1 MHFFQKITAP
11 EVQKYISE
19 NLNSDLTKLLLK
31 KSPFP
36 EVSMQEIAQQIKG
49 KQIAAKKFPFLL
61 KENIVFPPHLNL
73 EQASSEST
81 AKEKAENLYGGTFL
95 DLTCGFGIDA
105 YFLSQNF
112 SEVTLL
118 EQNKDL
124 LEIVQHN
131 WKTLGR
137 EANFI
142 NENLEHF
149 LEINEKQ
156 FDLIYLDPAR
166 RDKDHRKKFLLSD
179 LSPNILEIQD
189 KLLSISKKT
198 MIKLSPLIDLKYLQT
213 AVKSINEIEIIA
225 VKNEVK
231 EIVLHLIP
239 NTENKLKITTKNLS
253 TDEPNF
259 SFSPEEESA
268 VTPEFSD
275 ILEYLYIPNNAV
287 LKSGAFNLISKKTM
301 IKLSPLIDLKYL
313 QSAVKSID
321 EIEIIAVK
329 NEVKEIVLHLIPN
342 TENKPKITTKNL
354 STDEPNFSFS
364 PEEESAVTPE
374 FSDILE
380 YLYIPN
386 NAVLKS
392 GAFNLISK
400 KFRLK
405 KLHPNTHLYTSDK
418 AVDFCGRVFKA
429 KEISAKEI
437 KKGDMFNIISKNHPL
452 SPEQIKTKYK
462 LKNGGEHYLVFTQS
476 KKGKVILQTL

>member
-1 MHFFQKITAP
+1 MRFFQKITAP
-11 EVQKYISE
+11 EVQKFISE
-19 NLNSDLTKLLLK
+19 NLNSDLAKLLLK

-61 KENIVFPPHLNL
+61 KENIIFPPHLNL
-73 EQASSEST
+73 EQASSENT
-81 AKEKAENLYGGTFL
+81 AKEKAKNLSGRAFL

-118 EQNKDL
+118 EQNEDL

-142 NENLEHF
+142 NENLERF
-149 LEINEKQ
+149 LEISEKEKQ

-189 KLLSISKKT
+189 KLLSISKKI

-213 AVKSINEIEIIA
+213 TVKSIDEIEIIA

-231 EIVLHLIP
+231 EIILHLIP

-287 LKSGAFNLISKKTM
+287 LKSGAFNLISKK
-301 IKLSPLIDLKYL
+301 
-313 QSAVKSID
+313 
-321 EIEIIAVK
+321 
-329 NEVKEIVLHLIPN
+329 
-342 TENKPKITTKNL
+342 
-354 STDEPNFSFS
+354 F
-364 PEEESAVTPE
+364 
-374 FSDILE
+374 
-380 YLYIPN
+380 
-386 NAVLKS
+386 
-392 GAFNLISK
+392 G
-400 KFRLK
+400 LK

-418 AVDFCGRVFKA
+418 TVDFCGRVFKV
-429 KEISAKEI
+429 KEINTKEI
-437 KKGDMFNIISKNHPL
+437 KKGNVFNIISKNHPL
-452 SPEQIKTKYK
+452 SPEQIKNKYK
-462 LKNGGEHYLVFTQS
+462 LKNGGEHYLIFTQS
-476 KKGKVILQTL
+476 KKGMVILQTL

>member
-1 MHFFQKITAP
+1 MRFFQKITAP
-11 EVQKYISE
+11 EVQKFISE
-19 NLNSDLTKLLLK
+19 NLNSDLAKLLLK

-61 KENIVFPPHLNL
+61 KENIIFPPHLNL
-73 EQASSEST
+73 EQASSENT
-81 AKEKAENLYGGTFL
+81 AKEKAKNLSGRAFL

-118 EQNKDL
+118 EQNEDL

-142 NENLEHF
+142 NENLERF
-149 LEINEKQ
+149 LEISEKEKQ

-189 KLLSISKKT
+189 KLLSISKKI

-213 AVKSINEIEIIA
+213 TVKSIDEIEIIA

-231 EIVLHLIP
+231 EIILHLIP

-287 LKSGAFNLISKKTM
+287 LKSGAFNLISKK
-301 IKLSPLIDLKYL
+301 
-313 QSAVKSID
+313 
-321 EIEIIAVK
+321 
-329 NEVKEIVLHLIPN
+329 
-342 TENKPKITTKNL
+342 
-354 STDEPNFSFS
+354 F
-364 PEEESAVTPE
+364 
-374 FSDILE
+374 
-380 YLYIPN
+380 
-386 NAVLKS
+386 
-392 GAFNLISK
+392 G
-400 KFRLK
+400 LK

-418 AVDFCGRVFKA
+418 TVDFCGRVFKV

-437 KKGDMFNIISKNHPL
+437 KKGNVFNIISKNHPL

-462 LKNGGEHYLVFTQS
+462 LKNGGEHYLIFTQS
-476 KKGKVILQTL
+476 KKGMVILQTL

>member
-1 MHFFQKITAP
+1 MEHFREILRP
-11 EVQKYISE
+11 EIQKYIQDNLHE
-19 NLNSDLTKLLLK
+19 NLGRLLLK

-81 AKEKAENLYGGTFL
+81 AKEKAENLIGRAFL

-112 SEVTLL
+112 NEVTLL

-131 WKTLGR
+131 WETLGR
-137 EANFI
+137 EAIFI
-142 NENLEHF
+142 NENLERF
-149 LEINEKQ
+149 LEISEKEKQ

-189 KLLSISKKT
+189 KLLSISKKII
-198 MIKLSPLIDLKYLQT
+198 IKLSPLIDLKYLQS

-239 NTENKLKITTKNLS
+239 NTANKLKITTKNLS

-259 SFSPEEESA
+259 SFSPEEECA

-287 LKSGAFNLISKKTM
+287 LKSGAFNL
-301 IKLSPLIDLKYL
+301 
-313 QSAVKSID
+313 V
-321 EIEIIAVK
+321 
-329 NEVKEIVLHLIPN
+329 
-342 TENKPKITTKNL
+342 
-354 STDEPNFSFS
+354 
-364 PEEESAVTPE
+364 
-374 FSDILE
+374 
-380 YLYIPN
+380 
-386 NAVLKS
+386 
-392 GAFNLISK
+392 SK
-400 KFRLK
+400 KFGLK

-418 AVDFCGRVFKA
+418 AVDFCGRVFKV

-437 KKGDMFNIISKNHPL
+437 KKGDVFNIISKNHPL

-462 LKNGGEHYLVFTQS
+462 LKNGGEHYLIFTQS
-476 KKGKVILQTL
+476 KKGMVILQTL

>member
-1 MHFFQKITAP
+1 MEHFREILRP
-11 EVQKYISE
+11 EIQKYIQDNLHE
-19 NLNSDLTKLLLK
+19 NLGRLLLK

-61 KENIVFPPHLNL
+61 KENIVFPAHLNL

-81 AKEKAENLYGGTFL
+81 AKEKAENLRGGTFL

-149 LEINEKQ
+149 LEINEKEKH

-213 AVKSINEIEIIA
+213 AVK
-225 VKNEVK
+225 
-231 EIVLHLIP
+231 
-239 NTENKLKITTKNLS
+239 
-253 TDEPNF
+253 F
-259 SFSPEEESA
+259 
-268 VTPEFSD
+268 
-275 ILEYLYIPNNAV
+275 
-287 LKSGAFNLISKKTM
+287 
-301 IKLSPLIDLKYL
+301 
-313 QSAVKSID
+313 ID

-342 TENKPKITTKNL
+342 TENKLRITTKNL
-354 STDEPNFSFS
+354 SSEEPNFSFS

-400 KFRLK
+400 KFGLK

-418 AVDFCGRVFKA
+418 AVDFCGRVFKV

-437 KKGDMFNIISKNHPL
+437 KKSDAFNIISKNHPL

-462 LKNGGEHYLVFTQS
+462 LKNGGEHYLIFTQS
-476 KKGKVILQTL
+476 KKGMVILQTL

>member
-1 MHFFQKITAP
+1 MEHFREILRP
-11 EVQKYISE
+11 EIQKYIQDNLHE
-19 NLNSDLTKLLLK
+19 NLGRLLLK

-61 KENIVFPPHLNL
+61 KENIIFPPHLNL

-81 AKEKAENLYGGTFL
+81 AKEKAENLRGGTFL

-112 SEVTLL
+112 GEVTLL

-137 EANFI
+137 EANFV
-142 NENLEHF
+142 NEDLEHF
-149 LEINEKQ
+149 LEINEKKKH

-179 LSPNILEIQD
+179 LSPNILKIQD
-189 KLLSISKKT
+189 KLLSISKK
-198 MIKLSPLIDLKYLQT
+198 I
-213 AVKSINEIEIIA
+213 
-225 VKNEVK
+225 
-231 EIVLHLIP
+231 
-239 NTENKLKITTKNLS
+239 
-253 TDEPNF
+253 
-259 SFSPEEESA
+259 
-268 VTPEFSD
+268 
-275 ILEYLYIPNNAV
+275 
-287 LKSGAFNLISKKTM
+287 M

-342 TENKPKITTKNL
+342 TENKLKITTKNL
-354 STDEPNFSFS
+354 STEEPNFSFS

-400 KFRLK
+400 KFGLK

-418 AVDFCGRVFKA
+418 AVDFCGRVFKV

-437 KKGDMFNIISKNHPL
+437 KKGDVFNIISKNHPL

-462 LKNGGEHYLVFTQS
+462 LKNGGEHYLFFTQS

>member
-1 MHFFQKITAP
+1 MEHFREILRP
-11 EVQKYISE
+11 EIQKYIQDNLHE
-19 NLNSDLTKLLLK
+19 NLGRLLLK

-49 KQIAAKKFPFLL
+49 KQIAVKKFPFLL

-81 AKEKAENLYGGTFL
+81 AKEKAENLSGRAFL

-137 EANFI
+137 EASFI
-142 NENLEHF
+142 NENLEQF
-149 LEINEKQ
+149 LEINEKKKH

-189 KLLSISKKT
+189 KLLSISKKI

-213 AVKSINEIEIIA
+213 AVKSIDEIEIIA

-231 EIVLHLIP
+231 EIILHLVP
-239 NTENKLKITTKNLS
+239 NTENKLKITTKNLN
-253 TDEPNF
+253 TEEPNF

-275 ILEYLYIPNNAV
+275 I
-287 LKSGAFNLISKKTM
+287 S
-301 IKLSPLIDLKYL
+301 
-313 QSAVKSID
+313 
-321 EIEIIAVK
+321 
-329 NEVKEIVLHLIPN
+329 
-342 TENKPKITTKNL
+342 
-354 STDEPNFSFS
+354 
-364 PEEESAVTPE
+364 
-374 FSDILE
+374 E

-400 KFRLK
+400 KFGLK

-418 AVDFCGRVFKA
+418 ATDFCGRVFKV
-429 KEISAKEI
+429 KEINAKEI
-437 KKGDMFNIISKNHPL
+437 KKGNAFNIISKNHPL
-452 SPEQIKTKYK
+452 TPEQIKTKYK
-462 LKNGGEHYLVFTQS
+462 LKNGGEHYLIFTQS
-476 KKGKVILQTL
+476 KKGMVILQTL

>member
-1 MHFFQKITAP
+1 MRFFQKITAP

-19 NLNSDLTKLLLK
+19 NLTSDLTKLLLK

-81 AKEKAENLYGGTFL
+81 AKEKAKNLSGRAFL

-142 NENLEHF
+142 NENLERF
-149 LEINEKQ
+149 LEISEKEKQ

-179 LSPNILEIQD
+179 LSPNILENQD

-213 AVKSINEIEIIA
+213 AVKSIDEIEIIA

-231 EIVLHLIP
+231 EIVLHLIS

-268 VTPEFSD
+268 V
-275 ILEYLYIPNNAV
+275 IP
-287 LKSGAFNLISKKTM
+287 
-301 IKLSPLIDLKYL
+301 D
-313 QSAVKSID
+313 
-321 EIEIIAVK
+321 
-329 NEVKEIVLHLIPN
+329 
-342 TENKPKITTKNL
+342 
-354 STDEPNFSFS
+354 
-364 PEEESAVTPE
+364 

-400 KFRLK
+400 KFGLK

-418 AVDFCGRVFKA
+418 AVDFYGRVFKV

-437 KKGDMFNIISKNHPL
+437 KKGDAFNIISKNHPL

-462 LKNGGEHYLVFTQS
+462 LKNGGEHYLIFTQS
-476 KKGKVILQTL
+476 KKGMVILQTL

>member
-1 MHFFQKITAP
+1 MRFFQKITAP

-81 AKEKAENLYGGTFL
+81 AKEKAKNLSGRAFL

-112 SEVTLL
+112 SEITLL

-124 LEIVQHN
+124 LEIVQYN

-142 NENLEHF
+142 NENLERF
-149 LEINEKQ
+149 LEISEKEKQ

-189 KLLSISKKT
+189 KLLSISKKI

-213 AVKSINEIEIIA
+213 SVKFIDEIEIIA

-231 EIVLHLIP
+231 EIVLHLIS

-268 VTPEFSD
+268 V
-275 ILEYLYIPNNAV
+275 
-287 LKSGAFNLISKKTM
+287 M
-301 IKLSPLIDLKYL
+301 
-313 QSAVKSID
+313 
-321 EIEIIAVK
+321 
-329 NEVKEIVLHLIPN
+329 
-342 TENKPKITTKNL
+342 
-354 STDEPNFSFS
+354 
-364 PEEESAVTPE
+364 PE

-400 KFRLK
+400 KFGLK

-418 AVDFCGRVFKA
+418 AVDFYGRVFKV

-462 LKNGGEHYLVFTQS
+462 LKNGGEHYLIFTQS
-476 KKGKVILQTL
+476 KKGMVILQTF

>member
-1 MHFFQKITAP
+1 MEHFREILRP
-11 EVQKYISE
+11 EIQKYIQDNLHE
-19 NLNSDLTKLLLK
+19 NLGRLLLI

-36 EVSMQEIAQQIKG
+36 GVSMQEIALQIKG
-49 KQIAAKKFPFLL
+49 KQIAVKKFPFLL

-81 AKEKAENLYGGTFL
+81 AKEKAENLSGRAFL

-137 EANFI
+137 EASFI

-149 LEINEKQ
+149 LEINEKEKQ

-189 KLLSISKKT
+189 KLLSISKKI

-213 AVKSINEIEIIA
+213 V
-225 VKNEVK
+225 
-231 EIVLHLIP
+231 
-239 NTENKLKITTKNLS
+239 
-253 TDEPNF
+253 
-259 SFSPEEESA
+259 
-268 VTPEFSD
+268 
-275 ILEYLYIPNNAV
+275 
-287 LKSGAFNLISKKTM
+287 
-301 IKLSPLIDLKYL
+301 
-313 QSAVKSID
+313 VKSID

-329 NEVKEIVLHLIPN
+329 NEVKEIVLHLIPD
-342 TENKPKITTKNL
+342 TENKLKITTKNL
-354 STDEPNFSFS
+354 NTEEPNFSFS
-364 PEEESAVTPE
+364 PEEESTATPE

-400 KFRLK
+400 KFGLK

-418 AVDFCGRVFKA
+418 AVDFCGRVFKV

-437 KKGDMFNIISKNHPL
+437 KKGDAFNIISKNHPL
-452 SPEQIKTKYK
+452 TPEQIKTKYK
-462 LKNGGEHYLVFTQS
+462 LKNGGEHYLIFTQS
-476 KKGKVILQTL
+476 KKGMVILQTL

>member
-1 MHFFQKITAP
+1 MRFFQKITAP
-11 EVQKYISE
+11 EVQKFISE

-31 KSPFP
+31 KSSFP

-81 AKEKAENLYGGTFL
+81 AKEKAENLSGGTFL

-105 YFLSQNF
+105 YFLSKNF

-131 WKTLGR
+131 WKILDR
-137 EANFI
+137 DANFI

-149 LEINEKQ
+149 LEINEKEKQ

-213 AVKSINEIEIIA
+213 
-225 VKNEVK
+225 
-231 EIVLHLIP
+231 
-239 NTENKLKITTKNLS
+239 T
-253 TDEPNF
+253 
-259 SFSPEEESA
+259 
-268 VTPEFSD
+268 
-275 ILEYLYIPNNAV
+275 
-287 LKSGAFNLISKKTM
+287 
-301 IKLSPLIDLKYL
+301 
-313 QSAVKSID
+313 VKSID

-329 NEVKEIVLHLIPN
+329 NEVKEIVLHLVPN
-342 TENKPKITTKNL
+342 TENKLKITTKNL
-354 STDEPNFSFS
+354 NTDEPNFSFS
-364 PEEESAVTPE
+364 PEEETAVTPE
-374 FSDILE
+374 FSDILK

-400 KFRLK
+400 KFGLK

-418 AVDFCGRVFKA
+418 AVDFCGRVFKV

-437 KKGDMFNIISKNHPL
+437 KKSDAFNIISKNHPL

-462 LKNGGEHYLVFTQS
+462 LKNGGEHYLIFTQS
-476 KKGKVILQTL
+476 KKGMVILQTL

>member
-1 MHFFQKITAP
+1 MEHFREILRP
-11 EVQKYISE
+11 EIQKYIQDNLHE
-19 NLNSDLTKLLLK
+19 NLGRLLLK

-36 EVSMQEIAQQIKG
+36 EVSMQEIVQQIKG

-61 KENIVFPPHLNL
+61 KENIIFPPHLNL
-73 EQASSEST
+73 EQASSEIT
-81 AKEKAENLYGGTFL
+81 AKEKAENLSGMTFL
-95 DLTCGFGIDA
+95 DLTYGFGIDA

-124 LEIVQHN
+124 LEIAQHN

-137 EANFI
+137 EAIFI
-142 NENLEHF
+142 NENLERF
-149 LEINEKQ
+149 LEISEKEKQ

-189 KLLSISKKT
+189 KLLSISKKI

-213 AVKSINEIEIIA
+213 AVKSIDEIEIIA

-253 TDEPNF
+253 TE
-259 SFSPEEESA
+259 
-268 VTPEFSD
+268 
-275 ILEYLYIPNNAV
+275 
-287 LKSGAFNLISKKTM
+287 
-301 IKLSPLIDLKYL
+301 
-313 QSAVKSID
+313 
-321 EIEIIAVK
+321 
-329 NEVKEIVLHLIPN
+329 
-342 TENKPKITTKNL
+342 
-354 STDEPNFSFS
+354 EPNFSFS

-400 KFRLK
+400 KFGLK

-418 AVDFCGRVFKA
+418 AVDFCGRVFKV

-437 KKGDMFNIISKNHPL
+437 KKGDAFNIISKNHPL

-462 LKNGGEHYLVFTQS
+462 LKNGGEHYLIFTQS
-476 KKGKVILQTL
+476 KKGMVILQTL

>member
-1 MHFFQKITAP
+1 MRFFQKITAP
-11 EVQKYISE
+11 EVQKFISE

-31 KSPFP
+31 KSSFP

-81 AKEKAENLYGGTFL
+81 AKEKAENLRGGTFL

-131 WKTLGR
+131 WKTLGK

-142 NENLEHF
+142 NESLEHF
-149 LEINEKQ
+149 LEINEKEKQ

-189 KLLSISKKT
+189 KLLSISKKI

-213 AVKSINEIEIIA
+213 SVKFIDEIEIIA

-231 EIVLHLIP
+231 EIVLHLVP
-239 NTENKLKITTKNLS
+239 NTENKLKITTKNLN

-287 LKSGAFNLISKKTM
+287 LKSGAFNL
-301 IKLSPLIDLKYL
+301 
-313 QSAVKSID
+313 V
-321 EIEIIAVK
+321 
-329 NEVKEIVLHLIPN
+329 
-342 TENKPKITTKNL
+342 
-354 STDEPNFSFS
+354 
-364 PEEESAVTPE
+364 
-374 FSDILE
+374 
-380 YLYIPN
+380 
-386 NAVLKS
+386 
-392 GAFNLISK
+392 SK
-400 KFRLK
+400 KFGLK
-405 KLHPNTHLYTSDK
+405 KLYPNTHLYTSDK
-418 AVDFCGRVFKA
+418 AVDFCGRVFKV

-437 KKGDMFNIISKNHPL
+437 KKGDVFNIISKNHPL

-462 LKNGGEHYLVFTQS
+462 LKNGGEHYLIFTQS
-476 KKGKVILQTL
+476 AKGKVILQTL

>member
-1 MHFFQKITAP
+1 MEHFREILRP
-11 EVQKYISE
+11 EIQKYIQDNLHE
-19 NLNSDLTKLLLK
+19 NLGRLLLK

-81 AKEKAENLYGGTFL
+81 AKEKAENLSGRTFL

-142 NENLEHF
+142 NENLEQF
-149 LEINEKQ
+149 LEISEKEKQ

-189 KLLSISKKT
+189 KLLSISKK
-198 MIKLSPLIDLKYLQT
+198 
-213 AVKSINEIEIIA
+213 II
-225 VKNEVK
+225 
-231 EIVLHLIP
+231 
-239 NTENKLKITTKNLS
+239 
-253 TDEPNF
+253 
-259 SFSPEEESA
+259 
-268 VTPEFSD
+268 
-275 ILEYLYIPNNAV
+275 
-287 LKSGAFNLISKKTM
+287 

-342 TENKPKITTKNL
+342 TENKLKITTKNL
-354 STDEPNFSFS
+354 STEEPNFSFS
-364 PEEESAVTPE
+364 PEEESTATPE

-400 KFRLK
+400 KFGLK

-418 AVDFCGRVFKA
+418 AVDFCGRVFKVR
-429 KEISAKEI
+429 EISAKEI
-437 KKGDMFNIISKNHPL
+437 KKGDVFNIISKNHPL
-452 SPEQIKTKYK
+452 SPEQIKNKYK
-462 LKNGGEHYLVFTQS
+462 LKNGGEHYLIFTQF

>member
-1 MHFFQKITAP
+1 MEHFREILRP
-11 EVQKYISE
+11 EIQKYIQDNLHE
-19 NLNSDLTKLLLK
+19 NLGRLLLK

-36 EVSMQEIAQQIKG
+36 EVSIQEIAQQIKG

-81 AKEKAENLYGGTFL
+81 AKEKAENLSGRAFL

-142 NENLEHF
+142 NENLEQF
-149 LEINEKQ
+149 LEINEKKKH

-198 MIKLSPLIDLKYLQT
+198 MIKLSPLIDLKYLQ
-213 AVKSINEIEIIA
+213 
-225 VKNEVK
+225 
-231 EIVLHLIP
+231 
-239 NTENKLKITTKNLS
+239 
-253 TDEPNF
+253 
-259 SFSPEEESA
+259 
-268 VTPEFSD
+268 
-275 ILEYLYIPNNAV
+275 
-287 LKSGAFNLISKKTM
+287 
-301 IKLSPLIDLKYL
+301 
-313 QSAVKSID
+313 SAVKSID

-342 TENKPKITTKNL
+342 TENKLRITTKNL
-354 STDEPNFSFS
+354 NMEEPNFSFS
-364 PEEESAVTPE
+364 PEEESAVTPD
-374 FSDILE
+374 FSNILE

-392 GAFNLISK
+392 GAFNLISE
-400 KFRLK
+400 KFGLK

-418 AVDFCGRVFKA
+418 AVDFCGRVFKV

-437 KKGDMFNIISKNHPL
+437 KKGDAFNIISKNHPL
-452 SPEQIKTKYK
+452 TPEQIKTKYK
-462 LKNGGEHYLVFTQS
+462 LKNGGEHYLIFTQS
-476 KKGKVILQTL
+476 AKGKVILQTL

>member
-1 MHFFQKITAP
+1 MEHFREILRP
-11 EVQKYISE
+11 EIQKYIQDNLHE
-19 NLNSDLTKLLLK
+19 NLGRLLLK

-81 AKEKAENLYGGTFL
+81 AKEKAENLNGRTFL

-112 SEVTLL
+112 SQVTLL

-142 NENLEHF
+142 NENLEQF
-149 LEINEKQ
+149 LEISEKEKQ

-189 KLLSISKKT
+189 KLLSISKK
-198 MIKLSPLIDLKYLQT
+198 I
-213 AVKSINEIEIIA
+213 
-225 VKNEVK
+225 
-231 EIVLHLIP
+231 
-239 NTENKLKITTKNLS
+239 
-253 TDEPNF
+253 
-259 SFSPEEESA
+259 
-268 VTPEFSD
+268 
-275 ILEYLYIPNNAV
+275 
-287 LKSGAFNLISKKTM
+287 M

-329 NEVKEIVLHLIPN
+329 NEVKEIILHLIPN
-342 TENKPKITTKNL
+342 TENKLKITTKNL
-354 STDEPNFSFS
+354 STNEPNFSFS

-400 KFRLK
+400 KFGLK
-405 KLHPNTHLYTSDK
+405 KLHSNTHLYTSDK
-418 AVDFCGRVFKA
+418 AVDFCGRVFKV
-429 KEISAKEI
+429 KEINTKEI
-437 KKGDMFNIISKNHPL
+437 KKGNVFNIISKNHPL
-452 SPEQIKTKYK
+452 SPEQIKNKYK
-462 LKNGGEHYLVFTQS
+462 LKNGGEHYLIFTQS
-476 KKGKVILQTL
+476 KKEMVILQTL

>member
-1 MHFFQKITAP
+1 MEHFREILRP
-11 EVQKYISE
+11 EIQKYIQDNLHE
-19 NLNSDLTKLLLK
+19 NLGRLLLK

-73 EQASSEST
+73 EQASSEIT
-81 AKEKAENLYGGTFL
+81 AKEKAENLSGRAFL

-142 NENLEHF
+142 NENLERF
-149 LEINEKQ
+149 LEISEKEKQ

-166 RDKDHRKKFLLSD
+166 RDKDHQKKFLLSD

-189 KLLSISKKT
+189 KLLLISKKI

-213 AVKSINEIEIIA
+213 AVKSIDEIEIIA

-231 EIVLHLIP
+231 EIVLHLVP
-239 NTENKLKITTKNLS
+239 NTENKLKITTKNLN
-253 TDEPNF
+253 TEEPNF
-259 SFSPEEESA
+259 SFSPEEEST

-287 LKSGAFNLISKKTM
+287 LKSGAFNL
-301 IKLSPLIDLKYL
+301 
-313 QSAVKSID
+313 V
-321 EIEIIAVK
+321 
-329 NEVKEIVLHLIPN
+329 
-342 TENKPKITTKNL
+342 
-354 STDEPNFSFS
+354 
-364 PEEESAVTPE
+364 
-374 FSDILE
+374 
-380 YLYIPN
+380 
-386 NAVLKS
+386 
-392 GAFNLISK
+392 SK
-400 KFRLK
+400 KFGLK
-405 KLHPNTHLYTSDK
+405 KLHLNTHLYTSDK
-418 AVDFCGRVFKA
+418 AVDFCGRVFKV
-429 KEISAKEI
+429 KEISSKEI
-437 KKGDMFNIISKNHPL
+437 KKGDVFNIISKNHPL

-462 LKNGGEHYLVFTQS
+462 LKNGGEHYLIFTQS
-476 KKGKVILQTL
+476 KKGMTILQTL

>member
-1 MHFFQKITAP
+1 MRFFQKITAP

-81 AKEKAENLYGGTFL
+81 AKEKAKNLSGRAFL

-112 SEVTLL
+112 SEITLL

-124 LEIVQHN
+124 LEIVQYN

-142 NENLEHF
+142 NENLERF
-149 LEINEKQ
+149 LEISEKEKQ

-189 KLLSISKKT
+189 KLLLISKKI

-213 AVKSINEIEIIA
+213 AVKSIDEIEIIA

-231 EIVLHLIP
+231 EIVLHLIS

-268 VTPEFSD
+268 V
-275 ILEYLYIPNNAV
+275 
-287 LKSGAFNLISKKTM
+287 M
-301 IKLSPLIDLKYL
+301 
-313 QSAVKSID
+313 
-321 EIEIIAVK
+321 
-329 NEVKEIVLHLIPN
+329 
-342 TENKPKITTKNL
+342 
-354 STDEPNFSFS
+354 
-364 PEEESAVTPE
+364 PE

-400 KFRLK
+400 KFGLK

-418 AVDFCGRVFKA
+418 AVDFYGRVFKV

-462 LKNGGEHYLVFTQS
+462 LKNGGEHYLIFTQS
-476 KKGKVILQTL
+476 KKGMVILQTL

>member
-1 MHFFQKITAP
+1 MEHFREILRPEIQKHI
-11 EVQKYISE
+11 QDNLHE
-19 NLNSDLTKLLLK
+19 NLGRLLLK

-49 KQIAAKKFPFLL
+49 KLIAVKKFPFLL

-81 AKEKAENLYGGTFL
+81 AKEKAENLRGGTFL

-149 LEINEKQ
+149 LEINEKEKQ

-213 AVKSINEIEIIA
+213 AVKSI
-225 VKNEVK
+225 
-231 EIVLHLIP
+231 
-239 NTENKLKITTKNLS
+239 
-253 TDEPNF
+253 
-259 SFSPEEESA
+259 
-268 VTPEFSD
+268 
-275 ILEYLYIPNNAV
+275 
-287 LKSGAFNLISKKTM
+287 
-301 IKLSPLIDLKYL
+301 
-313 QSAVKSID
+313 D

-329 NEVKEIVLHLIPN
+329 NEVKEIVLHLVPN
-342 TENKPKITTKNL
+342 TENKLKITTKNL
-354 STDEPNFSFS
+354 NTDEPNFSFS

-400 KFRLK
+400 KFGLK

-418 AVDFCGRVFKA
+418 AIDFCGRVFKV

-437 KKGDMFNIISKNHPL
+437 KKGDVFNIISKNHPL

-462 LKNGGEHYLVFTQS
+462 LKNGGEHYLIFTQS
-476 KKGKVILQTL
+476 TKGKVILQTL

>member
-1 MHFFQKITAP
+1 MEHFREILRP
-11 EVQKYISE
+11 EIQKYIQDNLHE
-19 NLNSDLTKLLLK
+19 NLGRLLLK

-36 EVSMQEIAQQIKG
+36 EVSIQEIAQQIMG

-81 AKEKAENLYGGTFL
+81 AKEKAENLSGRAFL

-142 NENLEHF
+142 NENLEQF
-149 LEINEKQ
+149 LEINEKKKH

-198 MIKLSPLIDLKYLQT
+198 MIKLSPLIDLKYLQ
-213 AVKSINEIEIIA
+213 
-225 VKNEVK
+225 
-231 EIVLHLIP
+231 
-239 NTENKLKITTKNLS
+239 
-253 TDEPNF
+253 
-259 SFSPEEESA
+259 
-268 VTPEFSD
+268 
-275 ILEYLYIPNNAV
+275 
-287 LKSGAFNLISKKTM
+287 
-301 IKLSPLIDLKYL
+301 
-313 QSAVKSID
+313 SAVKSID

-342 TENKPKITTKNL
+342 TENKLRITTKNL
-354 STDEPNFSFS
+354 NMEEPNFSFS
-364 PEEESAVTPE
+364 PEEESAVTPD
-374 FSDILE
+374 FSNILE

-392 GAFNLISK
+392 GAFNLISE
-400 KFRLK
+400 KFGLK

-418 AVDFCGRVFKA
+418 AVDFCGRVFKV

-437 KKGDMFNIISKNHPL
+437 KKGDAFNIISKNHPL
-452 SPEQIKTKYK
+452 TPEQIKTKYK
-462 LKNGGEHYLVFTQS
+462 LKNGGEHYLIFTQS
-476 KKGKVILQTL
+476 AKGKVILQTL

>member
-1 MHFFQKITAP
+1 MEHFREILRP
-11 EVQKYISE
+11 EIQKYIQDNLHE
-19 NLNSDLTKLLLK
+19 NLGRLLLK

-61 KENIVFPPHLNL
+61 KENIIFPPHLNL

-81 AKEKAENLYGGTFL
+81 AKEKAENLRGRAFL

-112 SEVTLL
+112 GEVTLL

-142 NENLEHF
+142 NENLERF
-149 LEINEKQ
+149 LEISEKEKQ

-166 RDKDHRKKFLLSD
+166 RDKDHQKKFLLSD

-189 KLLSISKKT
+189 KLLSISKKI

-213 AVKSINEIEIIA
+213 AVKSIDEIEIIA

-253 TDEPNF
+253 TEEPNF

-268 VTPEFSD
+268 VMPD
-275 ILEYLYIPNNAV
+275 
-287 LKSGAFNLISKKTM
+287 
-301 IKLSPLIDLKYL
+301 
-313 QSAVKSID
+313 
-321 EIEIIAVK
+321 
-329 NEVKEIVLHLIPN
+329 
-342 TENKPKITTKNL
+342 
-354 STDEPNFSFS
+354 
-364 PEEESAVTPE
+364 

-400 KFRLK
+400 KFGLK

-418 AVDFCGRVFKA
+418 AVDFCGRVFKV
-429 KEISAKEI
+429 KEINAKEI
-437 KKGDMFNIISKNHPL
+437 KKGDVFNIISKNHPL

-462 LKNGGEHYLVFTQS
+462 LKNGGEHYLIFTQS
-476 KKGKVILQTL
+476 AKGKVILQTL

>member
-1 MHFFQKITAP
+1 
-11 EVQKYISE
+11 
-19 NLNSDLTKLLLK
+19 
-31 KSPFP
+31 
-36 EVSMQEIAQQIKG
+36 MQEIAQQIKG

-61 KENIVFPPHLNL
+61 KENIIFPPHLNL
-73 EQASSEST
+73 EQASSENT
-81 AKEKAENLYGGTFL
+81 AKEKAKNLSGRAFL

-118 EQNKDL
+118 EQNEDL

-142 NENLEHF
+142 NENLERF
-149 LEINEKQ
+149 LEINEKEKQ

-166 RDKDHRKKFLLSD
+166 RDKDHRKKFMLSD

-189 KLLSISKKT
+189 KLLSISKKS
-198 MIKLSPLIDLKYLQT
+198 MIKLSPLIDLKHLQT
-213 AVKSINEIEIIA
+213 TVKSIDEIEIIA

-253 TDEPNF
+253 SDEPNF

-268 VTPEFSD
+268 V
-275 ILEYLYIPNNAV
+275 
-287 LKSGAFNLISKKTM
+287 M
-301 IKLSPLIDLKYL
+301 
-313 QSAVKSID
+313 
-321 EIEIIAVK
+321 
-329 NEVKEIVLHLIPN
+329 
-342 TENKPKITTKNL
+342 
-354 STDEPNFSFS
+354 
-364 PEEESAVTPE
+364 PE

-400 KFRLK
+400 KFGLK

-418 AVDFCGRVFKA
+418 AVDFCGRVFKV

-437 KKGDMFNIISKNHPL
+437 KKGDVFNIISKNHPL

-462 LKNGGEHYLVFTQS
+462 LKNGGEHYLIFTQS
-476 KKGKVILQTL
+476 KKGMVILQTL

>member
-1 MHFFQKITAP
+1 
-11 EVQKYISE
+11 
-19 NLNSDLTKLLLK
+19 
-31 KSPFP
+31 
-36 EVSMQEIAQQIKG
+36 MQEIAQQIKG

-81 AKEKAENLYGGTFL
+81 AKEKAENLRGGTFL

-131 WKTLGR
+131 WKTLGK

-142 NENLEHF
+142 NESLEHF
-149 LEINEKQ
+149 LEINKKEKQ

-189 KLLSISKKT
+189 KLLSISKKI

-213 AVKSINEIEIIA
+213 SVKFIDEIEIIA

-231 EIVLHLIP
+231 EIVLHLVP
-239 NTENKLKITTKNLS
+239 NTENKLKITTKNLN

-259 SFSPEEESA
+259 SFSPEEEST
-268 VTPEFSD
+268 VMPEFSD

-287 LKSGAFNLISKKTM
+287 LKSGAFNL
-301 IKLSPLIDLKYL
+301 
-313 QSAVKSID
+313 V
-321 EIEIIAVK
+321 
-329 NEVKEIVLHLIPN
+329 
-342 TENKPKITTKNL
+342 
-354 STDEPNFSFS
+354 
-364 PEEESAVTPE
+364 
-374 FSDILE
+374 
-380 YLYIPN
+380 
-386 NAVLKS
+386 
-392 GAFNLISK
+392 SK
-400 KFRLK
+400 KFGLK

-418 AVDFCGRVFKA
+418 AVDFCGRVFKV

-437 KKGDMFNIISKNHPL
+437 KKGDVFNIISKNHPL

>member
-1 MHFFQKITAP
+1 MEHFREILRP
-11 EVQKYISE
+11 EIQKYIQDNLHE
-19 NLNSDLTKLLLK
+19 NLGRLLLK

-81 AKEKAENLYGGTFL
+81 AKEKAENLNGRTFL

-112 SEVTLL
+112 SQVTLL

-142 NENLEHF
+142 NENLEQF
-149 LEINEKQ
+149 LEISEKEKQ

-189 KLLSISKKT
+189 KLLSISKK
-198 MIKLSPLIDLKYLQT
+198 I
-213 AVKSINEIEIIA
+213 
-225 VKNEVK
+225 
-231 EIVLHLIP
+231 
-239 NTENKLKITTKNLS
+239 
-253 TDEPNF
+253 
-259 SFSPEEESA
+259 
-268 VTPEFSD
+268 
-275 ILEYLYIPNNAV
+275 
-287 LKSGAFNLISKKTM
+287 M

-329 NEVKEIVLHLIPN
+329 NEVKEIILHLIPN
-342 TENKPKITTKNL
+342 TENKLKITTKNL
-354 STDEPNFSFS
+354 STNEPNFSFS

-400 KFRLK
+400 KFGLK
-405 KLHPNTHLYTSDK
+405 KLHSNTHLYTSDK
-418 AVDFCGRVFKA
+418 AVDFCGRVFKV

-437 KKGDMFNIISKNHPL
+437 KKGDAFNIISKNHPL
-452 SPEQIKTKYK
+452 TPEQIKTKYK
-462 LKNGGEHYLVFTQS
+462 LKNGGEHYLIFTQS
-476 KKGKVILQTL
+476 KKGMVILQTL

>member
-1 MHFFQKITAP
+1 MRFFQKITAP

-19 NLNSDLTKLLLK
+19 NLNSELTKLLLK

-73 EQASSEST
+73 EQASSEIT
-81 AKEKAENLYGGTFL
+81 AKEKAENLSGRTFL

-142 NENLEHF
+142 NKNLEQF
-149 LEINEKQ
+149 LEISEKEKQ

-213 AVKSINEIEIIA
+213 AVKSI
-225 VKNEVK
+225 
-231 EIVLHLIP
+231 
-239 NTENKLKITTKNLS
+239 
-253 TDEPNF
+253 
-259 SFSPEEESA
+259 
-268 VTPEFSD
+268 
-275 ILEYLYIPNNAV
+275 
-287 LKSGAFNLISKKTM
+287 
-301 IKLSPLIDLKYL
+301 
-313 QSAVKSID
+313 D

-329 NEVKEIVLHLIPN
+329 NEVKEIVLHLVPN
-342 TENKPKITTKNL
+342 TENKLKITTKNL
-354 STDEPNFSFS
+354 SAEEPNFSFS
-364 PEEESAVTPE
+364 PEEETAVTPE
-374 FSDILE
+374 FSDILK

-400 KFRLK
+400 KFGLK

-418 AVDFCGRVFKA
+418 AVDFCGRVFKV
-429 KEISAKEI
+429 KEISAKDI
-437 KKGDMFNIISKNHPL
+437 KKGNVFNIISKNHPL

-462 LKNGGEHYLVFTQS
+462 LKNGGEHYLIFTQS
-476 KKGKVILQTL
+476 AKGKVILQTL

>member
-1 MHFFQKITAP
+1 MEHFREILRP
-11 EVQKYISE
+11 EIQKYIQDNLHE
-19 NLNSDLTKLLLK
+19 NLSRLLLK

-73 EQASSEST
+73 EQTSSEIT
-81 AKEKAENLYGGTFL
+81 AKEKAENLSGMTFL

-137 EANFI
+137 EAIFI
-142 NENLEHF
+142 NENLERF
-149 LEINEKQ
+149 LEISEKEKQ
-156 FDLIYLDPAR
+156 FDLVYLDPAR

-189 KLLSISKKT
+189 NLLSISRKI

-213 AVKSINEIEIIA
+213 AVKSIDEIEIIA

-253 TDEPNF
+253 TE
-259 SFSPEEESA
+259 
-268 VTPEFSD
+268 
-275 ILEYLYIPNNAV
+275 
-287 LKSGAFNLISKKTM
+287 
-301 IKLSPLIDLKYL
+301 
-313 QSAVKSID
+313 
-321 EIEIIAVK
+321 
-329 NEVKEIVLHLIPN
+329 
-342 TENKPKITTKNL
+342 
-354 STDEPNFSFS
+354 EPNFSFS

-400 KFRLK
+400 KFGLK

-418 AVDFCGRVFKA
+418 AVDFCGRVFKV

-437 KKGDMFNIISKNHPL
+437 KKGDAFNIISKNHPL

-462 LKNGGEHYLVFTQS
+462 LKNGGEHYLIFTQS
-476 KKGKVILQTL
+476 KKGMVILQTL

>member
-1 MHFFQKITAP
+1 MEHFREILRP
-11 EVQKYISE
+11 EIQKYIQDNLHE
-19 NLNSDLTKLLLK
+19 NLGRLLLK

-81 AKEKAENLYGGTFL
+81 AKEKAENLSGKTFL

-112 SEVTLL
+112 SEVILL

-131 WKTLGR
+131 WKTLSR

-142 NENLEHF
+142 NENLEQF
-149 LEINEKQ
+149 LEINEKEKQ

-189 KLLSISKKT
+189 KLLSISRKI

-213 AVKSINEIEIIA
+213 AVKSI
-225 VKNEVK
+225 
-231 EIVLHLIP
+231 
-239 NTENKLKITTKNLS
+239 
-253 TDEPNF
+253 
-259 SFSPEEESA
+259 
-268 VTPEFSD
+268 
-275 ILEYLYIPNNAV
+275 
-287 LKSGAFNLISKKTM
+287 
-301 IKLSPLIDLKYL
+301 
-313 QSAVKSID
+313 D

-329 NEVKEIVLHLIPN
+329 NEVKEIILHLIPN
-342 TENKPKITTKNL
+342 TENNLKITTKNL
-354 STDEPNFSFS
+354 STEEPNFSFS

-400 KFRLK
+400 KFGLK

-418 AVDFCGRVFKA
+418 AVDFCGRVFKV

-437 KKGDMFNIISKNHPL
+437 KKGNVFNIISKNHPL
-452 SPEQIKTKYK
+452 SPEQIKNKYK
-462 LKNGGEHYLVFTQS
+462 LKNGGEHYLIFTQS
-476 KKGKVILQTL
+476 KKGMVILQTL

>member
-1 MHFFQKITAP
+1 MEHFREILRP
-11 EVQKYISE
+11 ETQKYIQDNLHE
-19 NLNSDLTKLLLK
+19 NLGRLLLR

-73 EQASSEST
+73 EQASSESS
-81 AKEKAENLYGGTFL
+81 AKEKAENLSGGTFL

-142 NENLEHF
+142 NENLEQF
-149 LEINEKQ
+149 LEISEKEKQ

-189 KLLSISKKT
+189 KLLSISRKI
-198 MIKLSPLIDLKYLQT
+198 MIKLSPLIDLKYLQS
-213 AVKSINEIEIIA
+213 AVKSIDEIEIIA

-239 NTENKLKITTKNLS
+239 NTENNLKITTKNLS

-287 LKSGAFNLISKKTM
+287 LKSGAFNLISKK
-301 IKLSPLIDLKYL
+301 
-313 QSAVKSID
+313 
-321 EIEIIAVK
+321 
-329 NEVKEIVLHLIPN
+329 
-342 TENKPKITTKNL
+342 
-354 STDEPNFSFS
+354 F
-364 PEEESAVTPE
+364 
-374 FSDILE
+374 
-380 YLYIPN
+380 
-386 NAVLKS
+386 
-392 GAFNLISK
+392 G
-400 KFRLK
+400 LK

-418 AVDFCGRVFKA
+418 AVDFCGRVFKV

-437 KKGDMFNIISKNHPL
+437 KKGDVFNIISKNHPL
-452 SPEQIKTKYK
+452 SPEQIKNKYK
-462 LKNGGEHYLVFTQS
+462 LKNGGEHYLIFTQS
-476 KKGKVILQTL
+476 KKGMVILQTL

>member
-1 MHFFQKITAP
+1 MEHFREILRP
-11 EVQKYISE
+11 EIQKYIQDNLHE
-19 NLNSDLTKLLLK
+19 NLGRLLLK

-73 EQASSEST
+73 EQTSSEIT
-81 AKEKAENLYGGTFL
+81 AKEKAENLSGMTFL

-137 EANFI
+137 EAIFI
-142 NENLEHF
+142 NENLERF
-149 LEINEKQ
+149 LEISEKEKQ
-156 FDLIYLDPAR
+156 FDLVYLDPAR

-189 KLLSISKKT
+189 NLLSISRKI

-213 AVKSINEIEIIA
+213 AVKSIDEIEIIA

-253 TDEPNF
+253 TE
-259 SFSPEEESA
+259 
-268 VTPEFSD
+268 
-275 ILEYLYIPNNAV
+275 
-287 LKSGAFNLISKKTM
+287 
-301 IKLSPLIDLKYL
+301 
-313 QSAVKSID
+313 
-321 EIEIIAVK
+321 
-329 NEVKEIVLHLIPN
+329 
-342 TENKPKITTKNL
+342 
-354 STDEPNFSFS
+354 EPNFSFS

-400 KFRLK
+400 KFGLK

-418 AVDFCGRVFKA
+418 AVDFCGRVFKV

-437 KKGDMFNIISKNHPL
+437 KKGDAFNIISKNHPL

-462 LKNGGEHYLVFTQS
+462 LKNGGEHYLIFTQS
-476 KKGKVILQTL
+476 KKGMVILQTL

>member
-1 MHFFQKITAP
+1 MEHFREILRP
-11 EVQKYISE
+11 EIQKYIQDNLHE
-19 NLNSDLTKLLLK
+19 NLGRLLLK

-73 EQASSEST
+73 EQTSSEST
-81 AKEKAENLYGGTFL
+81 AKEKAENLSGRAFL

-105 YFLSQNF
+105 YFLSQSF

-137 EANFI
+137 EADFI

-149 LEINEKQ
+149 LEINEKEKH

-189 KLLSISKKT
+189 KLLSISKKI

-213 AVKSINEIEIIA
+213 AVKSIDEIEIIA

-253 TDEPNF
+253 TNEPNF
-259 SFSPEEESA
+259 SFSPEEE
-268 VTPEFSD
+268 T
-275 ILEYLYIPNNAV
+275 
-287 LKSGAFNLISKKTM
+287 
-301 IKLSPLIDLKYL
+301 
-313 QSAVKSID
+313 
-321 EIEIIAVK
+321 
-329 NEVKEIVLHLIPN
+329 
-342 TENKPKITTKNL
+342 
-354 STDEPNFSFS
+354 
-364 PEEESAVTPE
+364 AVTPE

-400 KFRLK
+400 KFGLK

-418 AVDFCGRVFKA
+418 AVDFCGRVFKV

-437 KKGDMFNIISKNHPL
+437 KKGDAFNIISKNHPL

-462 LKNGGEHYLVFTQS
+462 LKNGEEHYLIFTQS

>member
-1 MHFFQKITAP
+1 M
-11 EVQKYISE
+11 
-19 NLNSDLTKLLLK
+19 
-31 KSPFP
+31 
-36 EVSMQEIAQQIKG
+36 
-49 KQIAAKKFPFLL
+49 
-61 KENIVFPPHLNL
+61 
-73 EQASSEST
+73 
-81 AKEKAENLYGGTFL
+81 
-95 DLTCGFGIDA
+95 
-105 YFLSQNF
+105 
-112 SEVTLL
+112 

-142 NENLEHF
+142 NENLEQF
-149 LEINEKQ
+149 LEINENQ

-198 MIKLSPLIDLKYLQT
+198 MIKLSPIIDLKYLQT
-213 AVKSINEIEIIA
+213 AVKSIDEIEIIA

-239 NTENKLKITTKNLS
+239 NTENKLKITTKNLN

-259 SFSPEEESA
+259 SFSPEEEA
-268 VTPEFSD
+268 
-275 ILEYLYIPNNAV
+275 
-287 LKSGAFNLISKKTM
+287 
-301 IKLSPLIDLKYL
+301 
-313 QSAVKSID
+313 
-321 EIEIIAVK
+321 
-329 NEVKEIVLHLIPN
+329 
-342 TENKPKITTKNL
+342 
-354 STDEPNFSFS
+354 
-364 PEEESAVTPE
+364 AVTPE

-400 KFRLK
+400 KFGLK

-418 AVDFCGRVFKA
+418 AVDFCGRVFKV

-437 KKGDMFNIISKNHPL
+437 KKGDVFNIISKNHPL
-452 SPEQIKTKYK
+452 SPEQIKNKYK
-462 LKNGGEHYLVFTQS
+462 LKNGGEHYLIFTQS
-476 KKGKVILQTL
+476 KKGMVILQTL

>member
-1 MHFFQKITAP
+1 MEHFREILRP
-11 EVQKYISE
+11 EIQKYIQDNLHE
-19 NLNSDLTKLLLK
+19 NLGRLLLK

-81 AKEKAENLYGGTFL
+81 AKEKANNLSGRAFL

-142 NENLEHF
+142 NENLERF
-149 LEINEKQ
+149 LEISEKEKQ

-189 KLLSISKKT
+189 KLLSISKK
-198 MIKLSPLIDLKYLQT
+198 I
-213 AVKSINEIEIIA
+213 
-225 VKNEVK
+225 
-231 EIVLHLIP
+231 
-239 NTENKLKITTKNLS
+239 
-253 TDEPNF
+253 
-259 SFSPEEESA
+259 
-268 VTPEFSD
+268 
-275 ILEYLYIPNNAV
+275 
-287 LKSGAFNLISKKTM
+287 M

-342 TENKPKITTKNL
+342 TENKLKITTKNL
-354 STDEPNFSFS
+354 NTEEPNFSFS

-392 GAFNLISK
+392 GAFNLVSK
-400 KFRLK
+400 KFGLK

-418 AVDFCGRVFKA
+418 AVDFCGRVFKV
-429 KEISAKEI
+429 KEISAEEI
-437 KKGDMFNIISKNHPL
+437 KKGDAFNIISKNHPL
-452 SPEQIKTKYK
+452 SPEQIKNKYK
-462 LKNGGEHYLVFTQS
+462 LKNGGEHYLIFTQS
-476 KKGKVILQTL
+476 KKGMVILQTL

>member
-1 MHFFQKITAP
+1 MRFFQKITAP
-11 EVQKYISE
+11 EVQKDISE

-81 AKEKAENLYGGTFL
+81 AKEKAKNLSGRAFL
-95 DLTCGFGIDA
+95 DITCGFGIDA

-112 SEVTLL
+112 SEVILL

-131 WKTLGR
+131 WKTLSR

-142 NENLEHF
+142 NENLERF
-149 LEINEKQ
+149 LEISEKEKQ

-166 RDKDHRKKFLLSD
+166 RDKDHRKKFLLSA

-189 KLLSISKKT
+189 ILLSIAKKT

-213 AVKSINEIEIIA
+213 AIKSIDEIEIIA

-259 SFSPEEESA
+259 SFSPEEE
-268 VTPEFSD
+268 T
-275 ILEYLYIPNNAV
+275 
-287 LKSGAFNLISKKTM
+287 
-301 IKLSPLIDLKYL
+301 
-313 QSAVKSID
+313 
-321 EIEIIAVK
+321 
-329 NEVKEIVLHLIPN
+329 
-342 TENKPKITTKNL
+342 
-354 STDEPNFSFS
+354 
-364 PEEESAVTPE
+364 AVTPE

-400 KFRLK
+400 KFGLK

-418 AVDFCGRVFKA
+418 AVDFCGRVFKV

-437 KKGDMFNIISKNHPL
+437 KKGDVFNIISKNHPL

-462 LKNGGEHYLVFTQS
+462 LKNGGEHYLIFTQS
-476 KKGKVILQTL
+476 KKGMVILQTL

>member
-1 MHFFQKITAP
+1 MEHFREILRP
-11 EVQKYISE
+11 EIQKYIQD
-19 NLNSDLTKLLLK
+19 NLHEYLGRLLLK

-61 KENIVFPPHLNL
+61 KENIIFPPHLNL

-81 AKEKAENLYGGTFL
+81 AKEKAENLSGGTFL

-105 YFLSQNF
+105 YFLSHNF

-118 EQNKDL
+118 EQNEDL

-142 NENLEHF
+142 NENLEQF
-149 LEINEKQ
+149 LEINEKKKQ

-166 RDKDHRKKFLLSD
+166 RDKDHQKKFLLSD

-189 KLLSISKKT
+189 KLLSISKK
-198 MIKLSPLIDLKYLQT
+198 I
-213 AVKSINEIEIIA
+213 
-225 VKNEVK
+225 
-231 EIVLHLIP
+231 
-239 NTENKLKITTKNLS
+239 
-253 TDEPNF
+253 
-259 SFSPEEESA
+259 
-268 VTPEFSD
+268 
-275 ILEYLYIPNNAV
+275 
-287 LKSGAFNLISKKTM
+287 M

-354 STDEPNFSFS
+354 STEEPNFSFS
-364 PEEESAVTPE
+364 PEEESAIMPE

-400 KFRLK
+400 KFGLK

-418 AVDFCGRVFKA
+418 AVDFCGRVFKV

-437 KKGDMFNIISKNHPL
+437 KKSDAFNIISKNHPL

-462 LKNGGEHYLVFTQS
+462 LKNGGEHYLIFTQS
-476 KKGKVILQTL
+476 KKGMVILQTL

>member
-1 MHFFQKITAP
+1 MEHFREILRP
-11 EVQKYISE
+11 EIQKYIQDNLHE
-19 NLNSDLTKLLLK
+19 NLGRLLLK

-36 EVSMQEIAQQIKG
+36 KVSMQEIAQQIKG
-49 KQIAAKKFPFLL
+49 KQIATKKFPFLL

-81 AKEKAENLYGGTFL
+81 AKEKAENLSGRAFL

-112 SEVTLL
+112 SEITLL

-124 LEIVQHN
+124 LEIVQYN
-131 WKTLGR
+131 WKILGR

-142 NENLEHF
+142 NENLEQF
-149 LEINEKQ
+149 LEINEKEKQ

-189 KLLSISKKT
+189 KLLYISKKT

-213 AVKSINEIEIIA
+213 
-225 VKNEVK
+225 
-231 EIVLHLIP
+231 
-239 NTENKLKITTKNLS
+239 
-253 TDEPNF
+253 
-259 SFSPEEESA
+259 
-268 VTPEFSD
+268 
-275 ILEYLYIPNNAV
+275 
-287 LKSGAFNLISKKTM
+287 
-301 IKLSPLIDLKYL
+301 
-313 QSAVKSID
+313 AVKSID

-342 TENKPKITTKNL
+342 TDNKLKITTKNL
-354 STDEPNFSFS
+354 STNEPNFSFL
-364 PEEESAVTPE
+364 PEEEAAVTPE

-400 KFRLK
+400 KFGLK

-418 AVDFCGRVFKA
+418 AVDFCGRVFKV

-437 KKGDMFNIISKNHPL
+437 KKGDVFNIISKNHPL
-452 SPEQIKTKYK
+452 TPEQIKTKYK

>member
-1 MHFFQKITAP
+1 MEHFREILRP
-11 EVQKYISE
+11 EIQKYIQDNLHE
-19 NLNSDLTKLLLK
+19 NLGRLLLK

-81 AKEKAENLYGGTFL
+81 AKEKAKNLSGKDFL

-142 NENLEHF
+142 NENLEQF
-149 LEINEKQ
+149 LDINEKKKQ

-189 KLLSISKKT
+189 KLLSISKKI
-198 MIKLSPLIDLKYLQT
+198 MIKLSPLIDLKYLQS
-213 AVKSINEIEIIA
+213 AVKSIDEIEIIA

-231 EIVLHLIP
+231 EIVLHLVP
-239 NTENKLKITTKNLS
+239 NNENKLKITTKNLS

-287 LKSGAFNLISKKTM
+287 LKSGAFNLISKK
-301 IKLSPLIDLKYL
+301 
-313 QSAVKSID
+313 
-321 EIEIIAVK
+321 
-329 NEVKEIVLHLIPN
+329 
-342 TENKPKITTKNL
+342 
-354 STDEPNFSFS
+354 F
-364 PEEESAVTPE
+364 
-374 FSDILE
+374 
-380 YLYIPN
+380 
-386 NAVLKS
+386 
-392 GAFNLISK
+392 G
-400 KFRLK
+400 LK

-418 AVDFCGRVFKA
+418 AVDFCGRVFKV
-429 KEISAKEI
+429 KEISAKDI
-437 KKGDMFNIISKNHPL
+437 KKGDAFNIISKNHPL

-462 LKNGGEHYLVFTQS
+462 LKNDGEHYLIFTQS

>member
-1 MHFFQKITAP
+1 MEHFREILRP
-11 EVQKYISE
+11 EIQKYIQDNLHE
-19 NLNSDLTKLLLK
+19 NLGRLLLK

-49 KQIAAKKFPFLL
+49 KQIATKKFPFLL

-73 EQASSEST
+73 EQASSGST
-81 AKEKAENLYGGTFL
+81 AKEKAENLRGGAFL

-137 EANFI
+137 EAIFI
-142 NENLEHF
+142 NENLEQF
-149 LEINEKQ
+149 LEINEKKKQ

-189 KLLSISKKT
+189 KLLSISKKI

-213 AVKSINEIEIIA
+213 
-225 VKNEVK
+225 
-231 EIVLHLIP
+231 
-239 NTENKLKITTKNLS
+239 
-253 TDEPNF
+253 
-259 SFSPEEESA
+259 
-268 VTPEFSD
+268 
-275 ILEYLYIPNNAV
+275 
-287 LKSGAFNLISKKTM
+287 
-301 IKLSPLIDLKYL
+301 
-313 QSAVKSID
+313 AVKSID

-342 TENKPKITTKNL
+342 TENNLKITTKNL
-354 STDEPNFSFS
+354 STEEPNFSFS

-400 KFRLK
+400 KFGLK

-418 AVDFCGRVFKA
+418 AVDFCGRVFKV

-437 KKGDMFNIISKNHPL
+437 KKGDAFNIISKNHPL
-452 SPEQIKTKYK
+452 TPEQIKTKYK

-476 KKGKVILQTL
+476 AKGKVILQTL

>member
-1 MHFFQKITAP
+1 MEHFREILRP
-11 EVQKYISE
+11 EIQKYIQDNLHE
-19 NLNSDLTKLLLK
+19 NLGRLLLK

-61 KENIVFPPHLNL
+61 KENTVFPPHLNL

-81 AKEKAENLYGGTFL
+81 AKEKAENLSGRTFL

-142 NENLEHF
+142 NENLEQF
-149 LEINEKQ
+149 LEINEKEKQ

-179 LSPNILEIQD
+179 LSPNILGIQD
-189 KLLSISKKT
+189 KLLSISKKII
-198 MIKLSPLIDLKYLQT
+198 IKLSPLIDLKYLQT
-213 AVKSINEIEIIA
+213 
-225 VKNEVK
+225 
-231 EIVLHLIP
+231 
-239 NTENKLKITTKNLS
+239 
-253 TDEPNF
+253 
-259 SFSPEEESA
+259 
-268 VTPEFSD
+268 
-275 ILEYLYIPNNAV
+275 
-287 LKSGAFNLISKKTM
+287 
-301 IKLSPLIDLKYL
+301 
-313 QSAVKSID
+313 AVKSID

-329 NEVKEIVLHLIPN
+329 NEVKEIVLHLVPN
-342 TENKPKITTKNL
+342 TENKLKITTKNL
-354 STDEPNFSFS
+354 NTEEPNFSFS

-400 KFRLK
+400 KFGLK

-418 AVDFCGRVFKA
+418 AVDFCGRVFKVR
-429 KEISAKEI
+429 EISAKEI
-437 KKGDMFNIISKNHPL
+437 KKGDAFNIISKNHPL
-452 SPEQIKTKYK
+452 TPEQIKTKYK

-476 KKGKVILQTL
+476 AKGKVILQTL

>member
-1 MHFFQKITAP
+1 MEHFREILRP
-11 EVQKYISE
+11 EIQKYIQDNLHE
-19 NLNSDLTKLLLK
+19 NLGRLLLK

-73 EQASSEST
+73 EQASSEIT
-81 AKEKAENLYGGTFL
+81 AKEKAENLSGRAFL

-112 SEVTLL
+112 SEITLL

-142 NENLEHF
+142 NENLEQF
-149 LEINEKQ
+149 LEINEKEKQ

-213 AVKSINEIEIIA
+213 AVKSIDEIEIIA

-231 EIVLHLIP
+231 EIVLHLVP
-239 NTENKLKITTKNLS
+239 NTENKLKITTKNLN
-253 TDEPNF
+253 TEEPNF
-259 SFSPEEESA
+259 SFSPEEEST

-287 LKSGAFNLISKKTM
+287 LKSGAFNL
-301 IKLSPLIDLKYL
+301 
-313 QSAVKSID
+313 V
-321 EIEIIAVK
+321 
-329 NEVKEIVLHLIPN
+329 
-342 TENKPKITTKNL
+342 
-354 STDEPNFSFS
+354 
-364 PEEESAVTPE
+364 
-374 FSDILE
+374 
-380 YLYIPN
+380 
-386 NAVLKS
+386 
-392 GAFNLISK
+392 SK
-400 KFRLK
+400 KFGLK
-405 KLHPNTHLYTSDK
+405 KLHLNTHLYTSDK
-418 AVDFCGRVFKA
+418 AVDFCGRVFKV
-429 KEISAKEI
+429 KEISSKEI
-437 KKGDMFNIISKNHPL
+437 KKGDVFNIISKNHPL
-452 SPEQIKTKYK
+452 TPEQIKTKYK
-462 LKNGGEHYLVFTQS
+462 LKNGGEYYLIFTQS
-476 KKGKVILQTL
+476 KKGMVILQTL